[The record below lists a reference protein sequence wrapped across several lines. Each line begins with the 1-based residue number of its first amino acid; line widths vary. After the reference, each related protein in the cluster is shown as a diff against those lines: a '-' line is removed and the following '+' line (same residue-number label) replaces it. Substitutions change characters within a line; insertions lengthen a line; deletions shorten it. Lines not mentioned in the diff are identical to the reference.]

1 MTQQKIKYRDV
12 MDLGFK
18 ETYCNDKVFK
28 DELGYDYKI
37 VELKLTKKISI
48 DWNIETRL
56 CELLRVNNNRECDV
70 KGRYPIKDLEELKR
84 IIEFHK
90 D

>member
-37 VELKLTKKISI
+37 VELKLTKK
-48 DWNIETRL
+48 DFN
-56 CELLRVNNNRECDV
+56 
-70 KGRYPIKDLEELKR
+70 
-84 IIEFHK
+84 
-90 D
+90 